1 MISPRVNNSFFL
13 FVRSLPMSR
22 SSVRLHFF
30 RPQGLDR
37 EIHTLTLRPKTCKFK
52 ENVRRPNQKSLC
64 SFFRNFFYPRMR
76 ANLDR
81 ERGEL
86 AANNL
91 YAMNSYQDPDHSPN
105 FPSLSS
111 ALSSSQFWV
120 SNGGLARAQN
130 AKCQFFMGNKLVDKQ
145 WGRGEMK
152 KMAKV

>member
-30 RPQGLDR
+30 RPQGLDH
-37 EIHTLTLRPKTCKFK
+37 EIHTLSLRPKTCKFE
-52 ENVRRPNQKSLC
+52 ENVRSPRKKTSL
-64 SFFRNFFYPRMR
+64 FFFF
-76 ANLDR
+76 ATFFTHGC
-81 ERGEL
+81 ERISIGGKGEL
-86 AANNL
+86 ANNL
-91 YAMNSYQDPDHSPN
+91 YAMNSYQDPNHSPN

-130 AKCQFFMGNKLVDKQ
+130 ASANFL
-145 WGRGEMK
+145 W
-152 KMAKV
+152 AIS

>member
-111 ALSSSQFWV
+111 PPCLPLNFGYRM
-120 SNGGLARAQN
+120 GGLRARKTRSAN
-130 AKCQFFMGNKLVDKQ
+130 FLWAIS
-145 WGRGEMK
+145 
-152 KMAKV
+152 